1 MNSIDLNGRVAV
13 VTGGAKGLGAAI
25 VTRLIASGAK
35 VAIWDID
42 PASLDAAVAHHGD
55 SSAGFRVDV
64 ANLDSVNKATADTIS
79 RFGQIDI
86 LVNNAGISGPNIN
99 GWEYP
104 VDEWRQVVEIDLFG
118 VYYCCR
124 AVIPHM
130 ISGGYGRI
138 VNIASIS
145 GKEGNPTATPYAAA
159 KAGVMAMTKSFG
171 KELVKTGVIINSV
184 APAAFETDIF
194 KQNTPEF
201 IDYMLSKIPMGRFG
215 RPEELGALVAW
226 LSSEDC
232 SFSTGAVYDISGG
245 RATY

>member
-1 MNSIDLNGRVAV
+1 MNNIDLNNRVAV
-13 VTGGAKGLGAAI
+13 VTGGAKGLGQA
-25 VTRLIASGAK
+25 VCLRLLQSGAK
-35 VAIWDID
+35 VAVWDVD
-42 PASLDAAVAHHGD
+42 KDALDRAVAEYG
-55 SSAGFRVDV
+55 SEAAGFICDV
-64 ANLDSVNKATADTIS
+64 ADEGSVRKATEDTLA
-79 RFGQIDI
+79 RFGKIDI

-104 VDEWRQVVEIDLFG
+104 LDEWRKVVEIDLFG

-124 AVIPHM
+124 TIIPHM
-130 ISGGYGRI
+130 MEAGYGRI

-159 KAGVMAMTKSFG
+159 KAGVMAITKSLG
-171 KELVKTGVIINSV
+171 KELVKTGVLVNAI

-194 KQNTPEF
+194 KQNTQEF
-201 IDYMLSKIPMGRFG
+201 VDYMLSKIPMGRFG

-226 LSSEDC
+226 LASEDC
-232 SFSTGAVYDISGG
+232 SFSTGAVFDISGG